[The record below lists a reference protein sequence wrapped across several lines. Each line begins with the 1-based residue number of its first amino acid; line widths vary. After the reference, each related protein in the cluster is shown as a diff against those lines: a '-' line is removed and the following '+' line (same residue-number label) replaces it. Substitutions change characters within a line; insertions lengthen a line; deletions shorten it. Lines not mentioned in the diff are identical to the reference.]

1 MMAITRTLPPEH
13 WAEIAGVWIHITALN
28 DPLLR
33 QDLHRVD
40 VHRDERGHAWITV
53 SGANAGVRVQST
65 PPAEGDLP

>member
-1 MMAITRTLPPEH
+1 MAYTRTLPPEM
-13 WAEIAGVWIHITALN
+13 WAEIGGIYVHITALD

-33 QDLHRVD
+33 QELHRVD
-40 VHRDERGHAWITV
+40 VHRDAHGHAWITV